1 MRAALAKLKS
11 GTEKLN
17 YGRDIVA
24 GMAARHAA
32 GLGANPLRVLDLG
45 LGSGA
50 DLENVRA
57 ALGHRTLELFGV
69 DSYEPNVQA
78 GRERGVEVFSLD
90 IEREPLPFRDACLHL
105 VVANQVLEHTKEIFW
120 IVSEAARVLEP
131 GGAFLVGVPNL
142 ASLHSRGMLA
152 LGMQPSPI
160 DVLGPHVRGFVKGG
174 IRDFL
179 EEGGF
184 FRAVEVKGSNFYP
197 FPEVLARPLA
207 RALPGLAVSLFFRCL
222 RTEQRGR
229 FLEVLDARFFETPFF
244 KGRDQARRE
253 TREKKNPSPLAP

>member
-32 GLGANPLRVLDLG
+32 GLAASPLRLLDLG

-50 DLENVRA
+50 DLENIRA
-57 ALGHRTLELFGV
+57 ALGHRTLALFGV

-78 GRERGVEVFSLD
+78 GRDRGVEVFSLD
-90 IEREPLPFRDACLHL
+90 IEREPLPFGDASLHL

-174 IRDFL
+174 FRDFIQ
-179 EEGGF
+179 EGGF
-184 FRAVEVKGSNFYP
+184 FRVVEMKGSNFYP
-197 FPEVLARPLA
+197 FPGMLARPMA
-207 RALPGLAVSLFFRCL
+207 RAFPGLAVSLFFRCL
-222 RTEQRGR
+222 RTDRPGR
-229 FLEVLDARFFETPFF
+229 FIEALNVRFFETPFF
-244 KGRDQARRE
+244 KGRD
-253 TREKKNPSPLAP
+253 

>member
-1 MRAALAKLKS
+1 MRAALARLKS

-24 GMAARHAA
+24 GMAARHAVD
-32 GLGANPLRVLDLG
+32 LGADPLRVLDLG
-45 LGSGA
+45 LGAGA

-57 ALGHRTLELFGV
+57 RLGQRTLELFGV

-90 IEREPLPFRDACLHL
+90 IEREPLPFRDASLHL

-120 IVSEAARVLEP
+120 IASEAARVLEP

-174 IRDFL
+174 FRDFI

-184 FRAVEVKGSNFYP
+184 FRVVEVKGSNFYP
-197 FPEVLARPLA
+197 FPEILARPLA
-207 RALPGLAVSLFFRCL
+207 RVLPGLAVSLFFRCR
-222 RTEQRGR
+222 RTERPGR
-229 FLEVLDARFFETPFF
+229 FIQVLDARSFETPFF
-244 KGRDQARRE
+244 RGCD
-253 TREKKNPSPLAP
+253 

>member
-1 MRAALAKLKS
+1 MRAAFARLKS

-17 YGRDIVA
+17 YGRDIIA

-32 GLGANPLRVLDLG
+32 GLGANPLRLLDLG

-50 DLENVRA
+50 DLENIRA
-57 ALGHRTLELFGV
+57 ALGRRTLVLFGV
-69 DSYEPNVQA
+69 DSYEPNVRA
-78 GRERGVEVFSLD
+78 GQGRGVEVFSLD
-90 IEREPLPFRDACLHL
+90 IEREPLPFDDASIHL

-174 IRDFL
+174 FRDFIQ
-179 EEGGF
+179 EGGF
-184 FRAVEVKGSNFYP
+184 FRVVEVKGSNFYP
-197 FPEVLARPLA
+197 LPEMLARPLA
-207 RALPGLAVSLFFRCL
+207 RAFPGLAVSLFFRCL
-222 RTEQRGR
+222 RTDRPGR
-229 FLEVLDARFFETPFF
+229 FIEILDARSFETPFF
-244 KGRDQARRE
+244 KGRD
-253 TREKKNPSPLAP
+253 